1 MTGSPLAIHAGRLTR
16 WIAVALGFSIPISV
30 ALDNVLAALLL
41 LAWIASGD
49 WRRKF
54 DLIRR
59 NPVAVIAGVLFL
71 AYLAGAAYSIGSAKD
86 ILHALD
92 KASVLLLIPLLASI
106 SLGENARKYAL
117 RAFEIALGLTLILS
131 FLVWLG
137 VVPQGGFIKG
147 TPADA
152 VVFKLR
158 ITHSILMAFGAY
170 LFAMEARTASD
181 RRVQAAFAIL
191 AAAAAFNV
199 LFMVEGRTGQL
210 VFLAL
215 LFCFLIQTLRLR
227 GLLVAAMASGLI
239 AAAAWFVPQSTLHQR
254 TALAFKEITEWRPGE
269 PSATSVGQRLE
280 FYRNSLGIVREHP
293 IFGVGTGGFPEAYAR
308 TVRGTGLAVTQNPHN
323 EYVMITVQLGVIGL
337 GLLLGLWVMQWRLA
351 AVLPGAADGQIA
363 RALVLTLATA
373 SLVSSTL
380 IDHTEGLFYAWL
392 SGVLFSG
399 LPRFS
404 REKIR

>member
-1 MTGSPLAIHAGRLTR
+1 MTASTLAIHAERLTR
-16 WIAVALGFSIPISV
+16 WIVVALGFSIPISV
-30 ALDNVLAALLL
+30 ALDSVLVALLL
-41 LAWIASGD
+41 LAWIASGS
-49 WRRKF
+49 WQRKF
-54 DLIRR
+54 DLIRH
-59 NPVAVIAGVLFL
+59 NPVAVIAGIFFL
-71 AYLAGAAYSIGSAKD
+71 AYLAGAAYSIGSPKD
-86 ILHALD
+86 VLHALD
-92 KASVLLLIPLLASI
+92 KASVLLLIPLLVSA
-106 SLGENARKYAL
+106 SLGENARKHAL
-117 RAFEIALGLTLILS
+117 RALEAALVVTLVLS
-131 FLVWLG
+131 FLVWLD

-147 TPADA
+147 TPGDA

-170 LFAMEARTASD
+170 LFAMEARRASGWW
-181 RRVQAAFAIL
+181 VKAAFAIL

-215 LFCFLIQTLRLR
+215 LFCFLLQTLGRK
-227 GLLVAAMASGLI
+227 GLLVAAAASGLI
-239 AAAAWFVPQSTLHQR
+239 AAAAWLAPQSTLHQR
-254 TALAFKEITEWRPGE
+254 TALALQEIAEWRPGE

-280 FYRNSLGIVREHP
+280 FYRNSLRIVREHP
-293 IFGVGTGGFPEAYAR
+293 LLGVGTGGFPQAYAR
-308 TVRGTGLAVTQNPHN
+308 AVQGTGLAATQNPHN
-323 EYVMITVQLGVIGL
+323 EYAMVAVQLGVIGL
-337 GLLLGLWVMQWRLA
+337 GLLLGLWIVQWRLA
-351 AVLPGAADGQIA
+351 AALPGAADCQIA

-399 LPRFS
+399 LPRPS